1 VKVCGGRARDRYDW
15 RLRFLVAEIRQ
26 DVADVVEGV
35 ELTETDIGPKPTSA
49 SSSNRSATSSNGSP
63 PLSSAAQATAES
75 PSALL
80 GAPLF
85 SAHIRASCLSSSSS
99 QPRVAAS
106 WNIAWNSVE
115 SICGTFRATH

>member
-63 PLSSAAQATAES
+63 PLSSAAQA